1 MTIVVDSYD
10 KEKVEFRFPI
20 SHSTGQ
26 DRLCL
31 REGLSGLSHLSGST
45 LRWPARNREARIDY
59 QSVLS

>member
-20 SHSTGQ
+20 SRSTDQ

-31 REGLSGLSHLSGST
+31 REGLSGLSHPSGST
-45 LRWPARNREARIDY
+45 LQWPARNRETEIDY
-59 QSVLS
+59 QNVLS